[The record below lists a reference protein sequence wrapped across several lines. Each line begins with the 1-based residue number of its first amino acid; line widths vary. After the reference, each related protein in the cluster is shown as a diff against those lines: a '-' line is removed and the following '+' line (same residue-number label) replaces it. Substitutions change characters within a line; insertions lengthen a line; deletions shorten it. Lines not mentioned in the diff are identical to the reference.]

1 MRNRRYFFIRTFA
14 TVKRKSLNR
23 QNKNLSNIYIM
34 NLKSRKT
41 VFITGLCLASLVSG
55 VPLPAN
61 ASADTTAMIQQQ
73 SVKIKGRV
81 TDASGEPVIGANV
94 VQKGTTNGTITDLNG
109 DFTLTVSQG
118 AVLQVS
124 FIGYKQQEVSL
135 RTTVTWACP
144 FFKDTSCWTR
154 LS

>member
-1 MRNRRYFFIRTFA
+1 
-14 TVKRKSLNR
+14 
-23 QNKNLSNIYIM
+23 M

-41 VFITGLCLASLVSG
+41 VFITGLCLAALVSG

-81 TDASGEPVIGANV
+81 TDASGEPEIGANV

-109 DFTLTVSQG
+109 DFTLT
-118 AVLQVS
+118 
-124 FIGYKQQEVSL
+124 
-135 RTTVTWACP
+135 
-144 FFKDTSCWTR
+144 D
-154 LS
+154 

>member
-1 MRNRRYFFIRTFA
+1 MCLLYLFLSRIDYSPVGIQFGKFENQMRNRRYFFIRTFA

-81 TDASGEPVIGANV
+81 TDAS
-94 VQKGTTNGTITDLNG
+94 
-109 DFTLTVSQG
+109 
-118 AVLQVS
+118 
-124 FIGYKQQEVSL
+124 
-135 RTTVTWACP
+135 
-144 FFKDTSCWTR
+144 
-154 LS
+154 